1 MTTTISFQEAIQ
13 DSEQYS
19 KRHLILGNGF
29 SISCRPDIF
38 HYGSLFNQA
47 DFDGM
52 PEARQVFEAL
62 ATQDFEIA
70 IKALENAAD
79 IIPFYLKGDE
89 QVSASMQ
96 VHANS
101 IKEVLISTVAGN
113 HPALPMEID
122 EHEFYNCRQFLH
134 HFLGNHQYKGH
145 VYTLNY
151 DLLLYWALMHEN
163 IPFQEDIELETN
175 DGFGNDENDP
185 DADYVVWHGD
195 GGAHG
200 QKVFYLHGA
209 LHLYD
214 AGSELKKFTWARN
227 GSPLIEQARNALNQ
241 DLFPVFVSEG
251 TSQQKKSKIRHNAY
265 LHQCFKNLVANIKT
279 GTHCFFIFGHSLAD
293 NDDHILRHIGTGRF
307 PKVYIGLHGDVDS
320 EPNQKIIEKA
330 NYLAG
335 LRKRANPLDIAF
347 FDSESARVW
356 R

>member
-1 MTTTISFQEAIQ
+1 MTTTISFQEAIE
-13 DSEQYS
+13 DSEQFT

-38 HYGSLFNQA
+38 HYGSLFEQA
-47 DFDGM
+47 NFDGM
-52 PEARQVFEAL
+52 PEARQVFDAL
-62 ATQDFEIA
+62 NTQDFEVA

-79 IIPFYLKGDE
+79 IIPFYLNGHE
-89 QVSASMQ
+89 QVVASMQ
-96 VHANS
+96 AHSNN

-122 EHEFYNCRQFLH
+122 ELEFYHCRQFLY
-134 HFLGNHQYKGH
+134 HFLGDHQYKGN

-163 IPFQEDIELETN
+163 IPFQEDIELETS

-214 AGSELKKFTWARN
+214 AGSELKKFTWTRN
-227 GSPLIEQARNALNQ
+227 GSPLIEQARNALENG
-241 DLFPVFVSEG
+241 LFPVFVSEG

-265 LHQCFKNLVANIKT
+265 LYQGFKSLVNNT
-279 GTHCFFIFGHSLAD
+279 EQTRPCFFIFGHSLAD
-293 NDDHILRHIGTGRF
+293 NDDHILRHIGKGKF

-320 EPNQKIIEKA
+320 EGNQQIIEKA
-330 NYLAG
+330 HQLASQ
-335 LRKRANPLDIAF
+335 RKNWHPLDIDF
-347 FDSESARVW
+347 FDSQSARVW